1 MYLANKK
8 QISVINRPYP
18 TEIRSKR
25 LCSVLLIA
33 ASLGF
38 ASCSDQID
46 YRGYLPRGSDV
57 QKIHTGLSK
66 TEVLSILG
74 SPSTSSAVEGA
85 GDTFYYISSV
95 VKTTAILEP
104 KVVDREIFAIS
115 FDSEQNVQR
124 LAHYGIE
131 DGKIIDFISRK
142 TPTRGSQMSILR
154 GLFGRL
160 GKFGAPDSTTSVPD
174 NL

>member
-1 MYLANKK
+1 MSLPFKNN
-8 QISVINRPYP
+8 ISSKIYP
-18 TEIRSKR
+18 VAKNPKSRR
-25 LCSVLLIA
+25 LCSVILIA
-33 ASLGF
+33 ASLGL
-38 ASCSDQID
+38 AGCADQID

-57 QKIHTGLSK
+57 QKIHAGLSK

-74 SPSTSSAVEGA
+74 SPSTTSAVEGA
-85 GDTFYYISSV
+85 GDTIYYISSV
-95 VKTTAILEP
+95 VKSTAIFES
-104 KVVDREIFAIS
+104 KVIDREIFAIH
-115 FDSEQNVQR
+115 FDTDQNVQR

-142 TPTRGSQMSILR
+142 TPTRGSDISFLR

-160 GKFGAPDSTTSVPD
+160 GQFGAPAESVLPD